1 MLTQGRTNRLSALS
15 AMLVAGLVTVPLVVA
30 FAADPEQ
37 TSKTAPKGQQS
48 AGAQT
53 AILRGRVTNE
63 AGAPWPMFAS
73 RVAIPAADMR
83 FVDSTTPHKQLEAKS
98 DAKGDYRLEIP
109 GITKPTTISID
120 AMKPGYRRLV
130 GTLMSGG
137 DAKNVEVA
145 PGTTAEASLILKPA
159 LYFAGIVVDE
169 HGKPIPGVKISA
181 NAAFG
186 TGWGR
191 GREHR
196 EPFGWVV
203 RTIQLFR

>member
-1 MLTQGRTNRLSALS
+1 MLTQSRTNRLSALS
-15 AMLVAGLVTVPLVVA
+15 ATLVAGLVTLPLVVA
-30 FAADPEQ
+30 FAVDPEQ
-37 TSKTAPKGQQS
+37 TSKTAPKGQQT
-48 AGAQT
+48 AGAQA

-63 AGAPWPMFAS
+63 AGAPLADVRV

-83 FVDSTTPHKQLEAKS
+83 FVDSSTPHKQLEAKS
-98 DAKGDYRLEIP
+98 DAKGDYRLELP

-137 DAKNVEVA
+137 DAKSVEVA

-169 HGKPIPGVKISA
+169 QGKPIPAVKICRQCRLRPA
-181 NAAFG
+181 
-186 TGWGR
+186 GR
-191 GREHR
+191 AESR
-196 EPFGWVV
+196 EPRAIRMG
-203 RTIQLFR
+203 RSNSSTIP